1 MDQQPAASAAANALA
16 APTSGMARDEAAG
29 VPSGDGRA
37 PLGVREQVALSFF
50 WFASNFQ
57 SSALLPIVI
66 PAQVLL
72 FIPGAPGSA
81 NQAIFLGWL
90 SAAGS
95 VTALVVVPVVGAIS
109 DHTPG
114 PLGRR
119 RPYITVGTLL
129 LLAGMVGL
137 ASRQALVVFIVG
149 LLVVQLGGNISGA
162 AYQGLLPD
170 RVPEAQRGT
179 ASGYMGLMTILGTVG
194 SLAVA
199 AILVSQVSAGA
210 GQNASIWRGSVI
222 YYLLTGIVLAIGL
235 VVTLV
240 GVHEVPLARMP
251 RPAGA
256 ARDGAGERPTW
267 RVRFARTWI
276 EPWSHHNFAWVF
288 LTRAFVIL
296 GLTLFMTFIEYY
308 FASVAHVSN
317 FALETAG
324 LAVLA
329 LLGAVLS
336 ALTLGIL
343 SDRLHRRVPIVCV
356 ATVLM
361 TVAALVFVVAPDSV
375 PLWPL
380 GLIFGLGYGAYTSV
394 DWALAIDALPSLAA
408 AGKDLGLWSIASTI
422 PSILAPL
429 VGAVVIGVA
438 DVFGQTALG
447 YRATFALAGIFFL
460 LGAGFVLKV
469 RESGDTDKPRARR
482 EPGLDDA
489 ERALGGAY
497 GA

>member
-1 MDQQPAASAAANALA
+1 MDQRPAAPGATSDALA
-16 APTSGMARDEAAG
+16 APVGDVAES
-29 VPSGDGRA
+29 PSADDRA
-37 PLGVREQVALSFF
+37 PLSVREQVALSFF

-57 SSALLPIVI
+57 SSALLPVVI
-66 PAQVLL
+66 PLQVLL
-72 FIPGAPGSA
+72 FIPGAAGSA
-81 NQAIFLGWL
+81 SQAIFIGWL

-109 DHTPG
+109 DRTPG

-119 RPYITVGTLL
+119 RPYIVAGTLL
-129 LLAGMVGL
+129 LLAGMAGL
-137 ASRQALVVFIVG
+137 VLRGSVLLFVAG
-149 LLVVQLGGNISGA
+149 LLVMQFGGNISGA

-179 ASGYMGLMTILGTVG
+179 ASGYMGLMTILGNVG

-199 AILVSQVSAGA
+199 AILLSGVSTGPGQDDAIWHGA
-210 GQNASIWRGSVI
+210 VI
-222 YYLLTGIVLAIGL
+222 YYALTGFVLVFGL
-235 VVTLV
+235 IVTLG
-240 GVHEVPLARMP
+240 GVHEVPLGRLAGRAGPAEGAR
-251 RPAGA
+251 
-256 ARDGAGERPTW
+256 ERLPW
-267 RVRFARTWI
+267 RRRFASMWI
-276 EPWSHHNFAWVF
+276 EPWRHYNFVWVF

-296 GLTLFMTFIEYY
+296 GLTLFMTFIAYY
-308 FASVAHVSN
+308 FANVAHVTN
-317 FALETAG
+317 FGQETAG

-336 ALTLGIL
+336 TLLLGVL
-343 SDRLHRRVPIVCV
+343 SDHLHRRVPIVCV
-356 ATVLM
+356 ATALM
-361 TVAALVFVVAPDSV
+361 TLAALVFVVAPGSV

-380 GLIFGLGYGAYTSV
+380 GLLFGLGYGAYTSV

-408 AGKDLGLWSIASTI
+408 AGKDLGLWSIASTV

-429 VGAVVIGVA
+429 VGALVIAVA
-438 DVFGQTALG
+438 SFFGQTGLG
-447 YRATFALAGIFFL
+447 YRGTFALAGIFFL

-469 RESGDTDKPRARR
+469 REAGDTHEPGERR
-482 EPGLDDA
+482 EPGTEGTDDA